1 MSQKDTFL
9 KILDEQFENYT
20 LEKMAGI
27 KTSYNTLLS
36 EKDGFDFDVDT
47 AFAEWANNVS
57 VDYLIIDVACATQK
71 DIDAIVAQWDKPTAY
86 LFKNYGEE
94 TAGIFRN
101 IISCFIKDRRLR
113 MCNVNDPVPQVVL
126 CVTTELKDKPV
137 RDFYER
143 QVFMSYYDF

>member
-20 LEKMAGI
+20 MEKMAGL
-27 KTSYNTLLS
+27 KTSILLS

-71 DIDAIVAQWDKPTAY
+71 DIDAIVTQWDKPTAY
-86 LFKNYGEE
+86 LFKNYGDE
-94 TAGIFRN
+94 TAENFRN
-101 IISCFIKDRRLR
+101 KISVFIKDRYLGIR
-113 MCNVNDPVPQVVL
+113 CVDDPAPQVVL
-126 CVTTELKDKPV
+126 CATTVSKDKPI
-137 RDFYER
+137 RDFGER
-143 QVFMSYYDF
+143 QVFLSYYDF